1 MKRSVT
7 MTVITDAVTS
17 PSIYNILIY
26 YMSIRPETL
35 LNIYKY
41 IVEMFSKNTNHVLP
55 STGCNQSLYQ
65 CASCYYIIPPSTIIY
80 RGYDLSFCST
90 ECRESFNQP
99 HQ

>member
-41 IVEMFSKNTNHVLP
+41 IVEMFSKNTNHALP

-65 CASCYYIIPPSTIIY
+65 CASCYYIIP
-80 RGYDLSFCST
+80 RYDLL
-90 ECRESFNQP
+90 
-99 HQ
+99 